1 MYNINEN
8 FGKRIAEY
16 RKSRKM
22 TQENLANEI
31 GKSRPTVNKYELG
44 TIIPDIETVLSIC
57 NALDIKIEQLCNY
70 SDLNEPEKN
79 INPFNTDVIYLYYI
93 SYNNLIESRIEIS
106 KGIGCTNVT
115 MYNAITKD
123 EDDYAYK
130 YDGTLEVS
138 NKIAY
143 INLTGRDEGRYE
155 KVQIMIDLRLT
166 AHGTYGGSIMGTA
179 KNNNACVK
187 KCMFTTKKLKNKEEY
202 EMCYKRV
209 EITEGEIEEIRK
221 NKFWIIENNKSD
233 MYLLKF

>member
-1 MYNINEN
+1 MYNLNEN
-8 FGKRIAEY
+8 IGKRIMEY
-16 RKSRKM
+16 RKLLKM
-22 TQENLANEI
+22 TQEDLANKI

-44 TIIPDIETVLSIC
+44 TIIPDIETVLCIC

-70 SDLNEPEKN
+70 TELDGPEKN
-79 INPFNTDVIYLYYI
+79 MNPFHTDVIYLYYI

-106 KGIGCTNVT
+106 KGIGQTKVI

-123 EDDYAYK
+123 ENDYAYK
-130 YDGTLEVS
+130 YIGDLEVS

-143 INLTGRDEGRYE
+143 INLTGKDEGRYE

-187 KCMFTTKKLKNKEEY
+187 KCMFTTKKLVNKEEY
-202 EMCYKRV
+202 DMCYKRV
-209 EITEGEIEEIRK
+209 EITDEEI
-221 NKFWIIENNKSD
+221 
-233 MYLLKF
+233 